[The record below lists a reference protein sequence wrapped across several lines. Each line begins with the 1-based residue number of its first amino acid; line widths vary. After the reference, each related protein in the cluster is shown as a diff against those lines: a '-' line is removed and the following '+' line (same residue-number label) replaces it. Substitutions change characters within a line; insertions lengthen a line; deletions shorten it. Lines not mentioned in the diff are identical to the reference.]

1 MVDAAWIVSMRP
13 SADGR
18 VVGQTGRKP
27 ADRALELSAMS
38 ELGHDSHSEL
48 ICPSW
53 SPASIEL
60 DLFCQTKTDDR
71 KRNAIRDRR
80 ARAEEK
86 KRLEEM
92 AARMSAKKLQRMRK
106 VSSVLF
112 A

>member
-1 MVDAAWIVSMRP
+1 MTPDSGPIHPSQSSAVSI
-13 SADGR
+13 G
-18 VVGQTGRKP
+18 
-27 ADRALELSAMS
+27 LS
-38 ELGHDSHSEL
+38 
-48 ICPSW
+48 
-53 SPASIEL
+53 
-60 DLFCQTKTDDR
+60 LFCKIKTDGR